1 VYFKREWFNW
11 YDQPPP
17 HLTKY
22 GASDYAVK
30 GKSGDWTVHVV
41 AGVDP
46 EDNLYILDLW
56 RQQTTSD
63 VWIDAFLDLAD
74 QHKPMVWAEEDGQII
89 KSLGP
94 FIDKRSTERKV
105 YCHREQFVSVADKP
119 TRCRSFQARAA
130 QRKVYLPRNAPWI
143 GDVLAELLSFPAG
156 RTDDIAD
163 AMGLLGRLLDKMV
176 AGHVPAPPEPYDRD
190 DYVTIGPDPDGD
202 DSWRT
207 V

>member
-1 VYFKREWFNW
+1 VVASLARQKTLIK
-11 YDQPPP
+11 Q
-17 HLTKY
+17 TK
-22 GASDYAVK
+22 SLQRR

-46 EDNLYILDLW
+46 NDNPYIVDLW
-56 RQQTTSD
+56 RKQTTSD
-63 VWIDAFLDLAD
+63 VWIDAFLDLVD
-74 QHKPMVWAEEDGQII
+74 QHKPMVWGEEDGQII

-94 FIDKRSTERKV
+94 FIDKRSTERKI

-143 GDVLAELLSFPAG
+143 GDLLAELLSFPAG

-163 AMGLLGRLLDKMV
+163 AMGLLGRLLDKMFG
-176 AGHVPAPPEPYDRD
+176 AAIPTEKEKTID
-190 DYVTIGPDPDGD
+190 DYHTMQGFSYLDDGIEGEET
-202 DSWRT
+202 WRT
-207 V
+207 I

>member
-1 VYFKREWFNW
+1 
-11 YDQPPP
+11 
-17 HLTKY
+17 
-22 GASDYAVK
+22 
-30 GKSGDWTVHVV
+30 
-41 AGVDP
+41 
-46 EDNLYILDLW
+46 
-56 RQQTTSD
+56 
-63 VWIDAFLDLAD
+63 
-74 QHKPMVWAEEDGQII
+74 MVWAEEDGQII

-94 FIDKRSTERKV
+94 FIDKRSNERRV

-130 QRKVYLPRNAPWI
+130 QRKVYLRRNAPWI

-176 AGHVPAPPEPYDRD
+176 VGHVPAPPEPYDHDAYEDVGGGID
-190 DYVTIGPDPDGD
+190 DAE

-207 V
+207 A